1 MQFSWRQTVSPE
13 DWPLLLEADP
23 SKSMI
28 ETYLKQSELLEVRQE
43 GQLIG
48 LLVLKQIE
56 AGISEIMNLS
66 VTPLFQKRGVGRQL
80 IEHAI
85 AHSKERN
92 DQKIIVATGTTSVGP
107 LLLYQ
112 KCGFRVEAVERDYF
126 TKYYHEKI
134 IENDV
139 YLQDRLLL
147 SQEFK
152 N

>member
-1 MQFSWRQTVSPE
+1 MQFNWRQTVSPE

-23 SKSMI
+23 SKAMI
-28 ETYLKQSELLEVRQE
+28 ETYVKQSELLEVRQE

-85 AHSKERN
+85 THSKERN

-112 KCGFRVEAVERDYF
+112 KCGFRIEAIERDHF
-126 TKYYHEKI
+126 TKYYTEKL
-134 IENDV
+134 IENGV
-139 YLQDRLLL
+139 QLKDRLRL
-147 SQEFK
+147 SREF
-152 N
+152 

>member
-1 MQFSWRQTVSPE
+1 MQFNWRQTVSPE

-28 ETYLKQSELLEVRQE
+28 ETYVKQSELLEVRQE
-43 GQLIG
+43 GQVIG

-56 AGISEIMNLS
+56 TGVSEIMNLS
-66 VTPLFQKRGVGRQL
+66 VAPLFQKRGIGRQL
-80 IEHAI
+80 IEQAI

-112 KCGFRVEAVERDYF
+112 KCGFRVEAIERDYF
-126 TKYYHEKI
+126 TKYYTEKL
-134 IENDV
+134 IENGV
-139 YLQDRLLL
+139 QLKDRLRL
-147 SQEFK
+147 SREF
-152 N
+152 

>member
-1 MQFSWRQTVSPE
+1 MQFNWRQTVSPE

-43 GQLIG
+43 GHLIG

-66 VTPLFQKRGVGRQL
+66 VTPLFQTRGIGRQL
-80 IEHAI
+80 IEQAI

-126 TKYYHEKI
+126 TKYYREKI

>member
-1 MQFSWRQTVSPE
+1 MQFTWRKSVNSK

-66 VTPLFQKRGVGRQL
+66 VTPLFQKKGIGRQL
-80 IEHAI
+80 IEQAI
-85 AHSKERN
+85 AYSQARQ
-92 DQKIIVATGTTSVGP
+92 DQKIVVATGTTSIVP
-107 LLLYQ
+107 FLLYQ
-112 KCGFRVEAVERDYF
+112 KCGFRVESIERNYF
-126 TKYYHEKI
+126 TEHYTEKL
-134 IENDV
+134 IENGV
-139 YLQDRLLL
+139 QLKDRLRL
-147 SQEFK
+147 SREF
-152 N
+152 

>member
-1 MQFSWRQTVSPE
+1 
-13 DWPLLLEADP
+13 
-23 SKSMI
+23 MI

-43 GQLIG
+43 GHLIG

-66 VTPLFQKRGVGRQL
+66 VTPLFQTRGIGRQL
-80 IEHAI
+80 IEQAI

-126 TKYYHEKI
+126 TKYYREKI

>member
-1 MQFSWRQTVSPE
+1 MQFNWRQTVSPE

-43 GQLIG
+43 GHLIG

-66 VTPLFQKRGVGRQL
+66 VTPLFQTRGIGRQL
-80 IEHAI
+80 IEQAI

-92 DQKIIVATGTTSVGP
+92 DQKIIVSTGTTSVGP

-126 TKYYHEKI
+126 TKYYREKI

>member
-1 MQFSWRQTVSPE
+1 MQFTWRKSVNSK

-126 TKYYHEKI
+126 TKYYREKI
-134 IENDV
+134 IENDI